1 MEKPPV
7 AAITHLESVTAAAV
21 AKEVQAVD
29 ANDAKVIQQ
38 TLDSSRQGGY
48 TPITAEEKAQHRNLN
63 RKFDLF
69 LVPFCALI
77 YLFNGLDRSNLGNAQ
92 TDGFTND
99 LGMPASAI
107 NTATSLF
114 FATYVPLQPFS
125 ASIGKKVGQTYWL
138 GIIGVGWGI
147 LTLGHAFIKTESQLI
162 AIRLLIGVF
171 ESGFYPTVV
180 TYMSRFYP
188 RYDLA
193 FRIALFYG
201 SYAIAGAFGGIIA
214 YGCFKIDGSLHGWQ
228 YLFIIEG
235 TCSIG
240 IALVTPFWLAKSP
253 GTAWFLTENE
263 RAYAENRMVIDTTA
277 NLDSTT
283 KLNRRDIIEGCK
295 DWKLWFVLP
304 FNILT
309 SVPPQGFTIFFPLVV
324 KVNALSVPFPLLTAI
339 KTHKLFPARGDGFK
353 NSDNEWFL
361 PMLTSTLGI
370 GILRA
375 HCKSY
380 DRATLR
386 DRCHLSPLLRLVIRP
401 FPQPSLSHPR
411 SPKHRHGRTNHDHH
425 TPTGKH
431 RRSLRGFSYP
441 ARRHL
446 HHVSSNSSLA
456 RRQYSRA
463 RQADCSHWHQ
473 RLGESC
479 GHHRQ
484 RAVPGEVRSGLSLSA
499 LDHAGLGCGLFTGL
513 HRVSLC
519 ATICE

>member
-1 MEKPPV
+1 MEKPPLP
-7 AAITHLESVTAAAV
+7 AIMHLESVTAAEV
-21 AKEVQAVD
+21 AKDVQAVD
-29 ANDAKVIQQ
+29 ANEAKVIHQ
-38 TLDSSRQGGY
+38 TLDSSQQGGY

-63 RKFDLF
+63 RKLDLF

-77 YLFNGLDRSNLGNAQ
+77 YVFNGLDRSNLGNAQ
-92 TDGFTND
+92 IDEFTND
-99 LGMPASAI
+99 LGMPTSAI

-138 GIIGVGWGI
+138 GIIGVGWGV

-162 AIRLLIGVF
+162 AIRLLIGVL

-180 TYMSRFYP
+180 SYMSRFYP

-240 IALVTPFWLAKSP
+240 IALLTPFWLAKSP

-263 RAYAENRMVIDTTA
+263 RSYAENRMVIDTTA

-283 KLNRRDIIEGCK
+283 KLNRCDIIEGCK
-295 DWKLWFVLP
+295 DWKLWFILP

-309 SVPPQGFTIFFPLVV
+309 SIPPQGFTIFFPLVV
-324 KVNALSVPFPLLTAI
+324 KVNAPSVPFLLLMHFKCHELLPTRGEVLRNSDSEGLLPLLTLA
-339 KTHKLFPARGDGFK
+339 
-353 NSDNEWFL
+353 
-361 PMLTSTLGI
+361 LGSR
-370 GILRA
+370 ILRA
-375 HCKSY
+375 HRKSY
-380 DRATLR
+380 DGASLCYRR
-386 DRCHLSPLLRLVIRP
+386 HPSPLLRLVIRP
-401 FPQPSLSHPR
+401 LPQPSLPHPR
-411 SPKHRHGRTNHDHH
+411 SPKYRHDGTHHDHH
-425 TPTGKH
+425 TPTRKH
-431 RRSLRGFSYP
+431 GRPLRGFSDP

-446 HHVSSNSSLA
+446 HHVPSNGSLA
-456 RRQYSRA
+456 CRQYS
-463 RQADCSHWHQ
+463 
-473 RLGESC
+473 
-479 GHHRQ
+479 
-484 RAVPGEVRSGLSLSA
+484 
-499 LDHAGLGCGLFTGL
+499 
-513 HRVSLC
+513 
-519 ATICE
+519 